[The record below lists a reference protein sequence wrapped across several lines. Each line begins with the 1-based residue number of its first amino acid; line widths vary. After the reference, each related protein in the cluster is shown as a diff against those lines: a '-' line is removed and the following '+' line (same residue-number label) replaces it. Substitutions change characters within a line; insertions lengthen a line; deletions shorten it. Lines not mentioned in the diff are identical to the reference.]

1 MNNKKPR
8 FFGIK
13 NYKIIFDK
21 KGAIGLS
28 FSQVIWVFRLIFL
41 GMAIMFCLLLILMYV
56 NVSYDPK
63 PAEREILI
71 QRILF
76 SPNGISY
83 YNPLT
88 GMIESGTVDL
98 RKFENNVLDKAIHYD
113 RNYMGARMELEDLDE
128 GKNYAGYYNQ
138 DFFQEKIVLKG
149 LEGRGGI
156 DILERNFYVLIK
168 DGEEIHKGNL
178 KFEVV
183 MTRT

>member
-1 MNNKKPR
+1 MKVLPIITGEAMN
-8 FFGIK
+8 
-13 NYKIIFDK
+13 K

-41 GMAIMFCLLLILMYV
+41 GMAIMFCLLLILMYI
-56 NVSYDPK
+56 NVSYASE

-88 GMIESGTVDL
+88 GIVEAGTIDL
-98 RKFENNVLDKAIHYD
+98 KKFEKNVLDKAIHYD
-113 RNYMGARMELEDLDE
+113 RDYMAARMDLNDLET
-128 GKNYAGYYNQ
+128 GKPYVGYYNK
-138 DFFQEKIVLKG
+138 DFYQEKIVLRGLKG
-149 LEGRGGI
+149 SGGV

-168 DGEEIHKGNL
+168 DGEEIHNGTLN
-178 KFEVV
+178 FEVV
-183 MTRT
+183 MPRT